1 MRYNGFMKRIIIY
14 IIAIILLFLM
24 GFCGWKS
31 YVNSTSYETITRDI
45 VEKNN
50 VTDLSKIQLKKLAD
64 MLSLGLYSG
73 YDEVLDEQKKQLGR
87 QDFLKKQA
95 IVFTVYFAG
104 AVGLVLLLYFVM
116 TLREFTIV
124 LSLSGLIALAIGL
137 FSPIMMMSIHKEVQ
151 YLGDIVLLMES
162 KGVLGS
168 IAKLFENNDY
178 VVGGALLL
186 FSIIFPLLKTFAMLF
201 IALFIRNSSAHA
213 IVHFFK
219 LLGKWSMADVF
230 VVATFLVYLS
240 AGKGEM
246 SRAEVQVGLYFFL
259 AYVILSMLTSL
270 SADKMLQES
279 KTA

>member
-1 MRYNGFMKRIIIY
+1 
-14 IIAIILLFLM
+14 M
-24 GFCGWKS
+24 GFFGWKA
-31 YVNSTSYETITRDI
+31 YLNCKSYETITRDA

-73 YDEVLDEQKKQLGR
+73 YDEVVEEQKKQLER
-87 QDFLKKQA
+87 QGLLKKRA
-95 IVFTVYFAG
+95 IDFTLYFTG
-104 AVGLVLLLYFVM
+104 VVGLVLLLYFVM
-116 TLREFTIV
+116 TLQEFTIV

-151 YLGDIVLLMES
+151 YLGDVVLMMES

-168 IAKLFENNDY
+168 IAKLFEKNDY

-186 FSIIFPLLKTFAMLF
+186 FSIIFPLLKTFSMLF

-213 IVHFFK
+213 VVHFFK

-246 SRAEVQVGLYFFL
+246 SRAEIQVGLYFFL
-259 AYVILSMLTSL
+259 AYVILSMLASL
-270 SADKMLQES
+270 SADKMLQEN